1 MLVVRP
7 LNATLP
13 YLPSSMSAWH
23 HVFVLPLASGA
34 VRAAASHGARRPG
47 GHRVRGGC
55 LAVVMD
61 VPVISTF

>member
-1 MLVVRP
+1 
-7 LNATLP
+7 
-13 YLPSSMSAWH
+13 MSAWH